1 MRIVTGHCVLYVVN
15 PHNVMNALLKSIYIT
30 LEQHLQNTNTLWDLT
45 DYHQDMSPLTAYL
58 MRHTDLVERR
68 TPYQKPLKD
77 IQQTVGTFLLL
88 SEVVF
93 SAA

>member
-1 MRIVTGHCVLYVVN
+1 MINISTN
-15 PHNVMNALLKSIYIT
+15 INEMKKKSIYIT
-30 LEQHLQNTNTLWDLT
+30 LEQHLLNTSTLWDLT
-45 DYHQDMSPLTAYL
+45 HYHQDMSQLTAYL
-58 MRHTDLVERR
+58 MRHPDLIERR
-68 TPYQKPLKD
+68 TPYQKPSKD